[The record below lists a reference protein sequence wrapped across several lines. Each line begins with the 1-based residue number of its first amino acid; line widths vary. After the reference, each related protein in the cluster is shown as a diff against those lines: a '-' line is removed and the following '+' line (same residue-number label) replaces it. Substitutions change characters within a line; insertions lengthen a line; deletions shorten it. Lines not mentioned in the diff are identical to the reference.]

1 MKTWRAVCVFCI
13 VCLFLAIAAVG
24 CGRPRPDS
32 RLRIEFLSDI
42 TGGEN
47 LRLFAL
53 HNQGDKPVSFRAF
66 RLKDR
71 QTGESLSAD
80 LLKMTHRDIEP
91 GAWEYGIV
99 KQIKD
104 WNADRRNSENLDATV
119 EYTIGKKT
127 CYSTCPITCSQ
138 NNRWETHFYPSADL
152 SSFILYLERDADAPI
167 SADSVREITIN
178 GQAAH
183 IKGFSAI
190 PCEDGR
196 RFFCL
201 ELEPSAPLK
210 FGDRVFCRVSFND
223 RPDVCGSCSKVFL
236 PFVSSITQYGKVIRP
251 VSIEFEKD
259 DVKLNLYNEA
269 DYRKCPAVIESVSV
283 DGRDVTADSVLPK
296 DPLPPDLHHYEADI
310 RQLTVRMPGYSKSE
324 RHHFEIGFKRLSP
337 LRNERTPG
345 AGYFDPQSFSFDV
358 QYGVPFEIG
367 RPGGWGLEGGAAV
380 YCAGL
385 RPRPELPE
393 LIKRCSAVDQAE
405 PPVISYACPSAGIPV
420 TALRL
425 GAACCDFFSIEH
437 PSITED
443 EDGVE
448 AFFGRFRKNSR
459 ALTAPWAAS
468 IQNDNDYLPD
478 SRDLQW
484 LAWAAVAAGSHGL
497 FISPSDHGAEERL
510 VSCREEAARIREE
523 LRALSPLLGVSQPVP
538 LKIACNQEGIKAS
551 ALQCGPDSILLVVLN
566 RWCSRA
572 SFREDTPFI
581 AAPRE
586 GVALTV
592 SCGEDWTPQAAVH
605 PLTRFAFPLEK
616 GSGSATVTLP
626 NFTLFQTVLLT
637 RGGASVSGEPIPGEL
652 PAQPVLF
659 RGSPVIP
666 LGKIRRNTVYDIEIP
681 VESRIDTPLVLH
693 PRLSEDIAARGIQ
706 IEAPVVTVDPHKTAL
721 IRIRYSTATLT
732 PKSVVALEFVS
743 DEIPDFSLPVSITS
757 VVVENARLSV
767 QYVDF
772 GKVPVGQSLVSPEIK
787 LFSENGSAL
796 LQTVSPAG
804 NGDVNIEIS
813 EDRKSFQFNTAASA
827 LGRLEGTI
835 MVVAEDAKSG
845 ETEEKTVRFSALAE
859 ERITVIPPQ
868 ITFMRSDAAKT
879 YSVRLEH
886 ITGRPLRIDA
896 VSAEAPVSA
905 VIRSSDFTENPSAEI
920 TFPADWNPADEV
932 NLEIHGQIQNGE
944 EFVLTL
950 PVTVIS
956 MKGGSE

>member
-1 MKTWRAVCVFCI
+1 MRAWRAACVLCI
-13 VCLFLAIAAVG
+13 VCLFLFLVAVG
-24 CGRPRPDS
+24 CDRPRPGDH
-32 RLRIEFLSDI
+32 LRVEFLSDL

-47 LRLFAL
+47 LRLFVL
-53 HNQGDKPVSFRAF
+53 HNQGDEPVSFRAL

-80 LLKMTHRDIEP
+80 LLKMTHENIGPD
-91 GAWEYGIV
+91 AWEYGIV

-104 WNADRRNSENLDATV
+104 WDADKLGSENLDATV
-119 EYTIGKKT
+119 EYTVGKKAY
-127 CYSTCPITCSQ
+127 YSTCPTTCSK
-138 NNRWETHFYPSADL
+138 NNRWETRFYPSADL
-152 SSFILYLERDADAPI
+152 SSFILYLEREADSPV
-167 SADSVREITIN
+167 SADTVQEISIN
-178 GQAAH
+178 GQAGRL
-183 IKGFSAI
+183 KGFSAI

-196 RFFCL
+196 RFLCL
-201 ELEPSAPLK
+201 ELEPSAPFK
-210 FGDRVFCRVSFND
+210 FGERVFCRVSFKD
-223 RPDVCGSCSKVFL
+223 RPDICGSCSKVFP

-251 VSIEFEKD
+251 VTIEFDRD

-269 DYRKCPAVIESVSV
+269 DYRKCPAVIERVSV

-296 DPLPPDLHHYEADI
+296 DPLPPDLHHYDADI
-310 RQLTVRMPGYSKSE
+310 RPLTVCLPGYSKSE

-367 RPGGWGLEGGAAV
+367 QPGGWGLEGGASV

-420 TALRL
+420 SALRQ

-437 PSITED
+437 PSVTEN
-443 EDGVE
+443 EDGIE
-448 AFFGRFRKNSR
+448 FFFDRFRERAS
-459 ALTAPWAAS
+459 ALTVPWAAS

-478 SRDLQW
+478 FRDLQW

-497 FISPSDHGAEERL
+497 FISPSDHGAEEL
-510 VSCREEAARIREE
+510 LIPCREEAARIREN
-523 LRALSPLLGVSQPVP
+523 LRSLSPLLGVSQPVS

-572 SFREDTPFI
+572 SFRENTAFV

-586 GVALTV
+586 DVALTL
-592 SCGEDWTPQAAVH
+592 SCGADWTPQTAVH
-605 PLTRFAFPLEK
+605 PLTGLVFPLEK
-616 GSGSATVTLP
+616 SSDSVTVTLP

-637 RGGASVSGEPIPGEL
+637 RGGASVSDEPILDEL

-659 RGSPVIP
+659 RGSPVIT
-666 LGKIRRNTVYDIEIP
+666 LGKIRRDTVYNIEIP
-681 VESRIDTPLVLH
+681 VESRIDTPLLLR
-693 PRLSEDIAARGIQ
+693 PRFSEDITAHGIR
-706 IEAPVVTVDPHKTAL
+706 IEAPDVTVNPHETAL
-721 IRIRYSTATLT
+721 LRLAYSTGTLT
-732 PKSVVALEFVS
+732 PKSAVGLEFVS
-743 DEIPDFSLPVSITS
+743 DDVPDFSLPVSITS
-757 VVVENARLSV
+757 VVEESARLSV

-772 GKVPVGQSLVSPEIK
+772 GKVPVGQQLVSPEVK

-796 LQTVSPAG
+796 LRSVSPAG
-804 NGDVNIEIS
+804 NEEVNIEIA
-813 EDRKSFQFNTAASA
+813 EDRKSFQFTAAASA
-827 LGRLEGTI
+827 LGRLEGAITVI
-835 MVVAEDAKSG
+835 VEETESG

-859 ERITVIPPQ
+859 EKIIATPPQ
-868 ITFMRSDAAKT
+868 IAFMRSGTSKT

-886 ITGRPLRIDA
+886 IADQPLRIDSVSA
-896 VSAEAPVSA
+896 DETVSAE
-905 VIRSSDFTENPSAEI
+905 IHSSDFTETPTVEI
-920 TFPADWNPADEV
+920 TFPADWNPAGEV
-932 NLEIHGQIQNGE
+932 NLEIHGQVQNGE
-944 EFVLTL
+944 VFVLPL